1 MVSPSM
7 THNLCICLTSYTL
20 MNAEADLQTM
30 RTIESSEQE
39 QYELGMQQFHK
50 AKMAEERIA

>member
-1 MVSPSM
+1 M
-7 THNLCICLTSYTL
+7 THCLGMCLTPYTL
-20 MNAEADLQTM
+20 MIAEADLQTM